1 MPFHQGRL
9 AAPFMR
15 PCSPAPSRATYSAA
29 VEGFPWHPSNTV
41 ARGVGADPSA
51 ALIDRQRRRLR
62 TSGLG
67 GVGVRRLRGR
77 RWRLA
82 DAVAALEAAAA
93 ERRALRALAIGEIAD
108 DAGR

>member
-1 MPFHQGRL
+1 MPFHQRRF

-29 VEGFPWHPSNTV
+29 LERIPWHRSNTV
-41 ARGVGADPSA
+41 ARGAGADPSA
-51 ALIDRQRRRLR
+51 ALIDRQRRRPGSL
-62 TSGLG
+62 SLG
-67 GVGVRRLRGR
+67 GVVVRRLCSR

-93 ERRALRALAIGEIAD
+93 EGRALRA
-108 DAGR
+108 